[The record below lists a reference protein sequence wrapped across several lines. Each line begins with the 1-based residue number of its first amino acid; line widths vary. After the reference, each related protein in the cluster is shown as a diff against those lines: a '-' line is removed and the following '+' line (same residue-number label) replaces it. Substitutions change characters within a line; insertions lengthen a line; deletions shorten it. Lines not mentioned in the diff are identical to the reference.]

1 MPSKSAQATAAE
13 IAQAIANST
22 TMKAMPGSVFQKFQK
37 LRPRG
42 LDNDRCPGSE
52 CAYATDM
59 RALNQA
65 MDQFYAALD
74 ANVR

>member
-1 MPSKSAQATAAE
+1 
-13 IAQAIANST
+13 
-22 TMKAMPGSVFQKFQK
+22 MKAMPGSVFQK

-42 LDNDRCPGSE
+42 LDNNRCPGSE

-65 MDQFYAALD
+65 MDQFYAAFD